1 METIKTILRPVLDL
15 TATGNKIRLLRKQN
29 GFSVHELQGVFGFEF
44 PQAIYA
50 WETGKNAPS
59 LDNLLVLSR
68 LFKVSIEELIE
79 VRIVEVE
86 AQCSQHAADC
96 MNQDEKACETCSFR
110 KSA

>member
-1 METIKTILRPVLDL
+1 MYECQCKKIKS
-15 TATGNKIRLLRKQN
+15 LRKES
-29 GFSVHELQGVFGFEF
+29 GFSVRDIQEIFGFEF

-79 VRIVEVE
+79 VRIVEVD
-86 AQCSQHAADC
+86 ALCSQHAADC
-96 MNQDEKACETCSFR
+96 MNQDEKTCESCSFR